1 MDPSTGM
8 VQQPLSEMNR
18 RVSGFYNPG
27 VSEERRGT
35 QNSRVTLVDPRTGQ
49 KLPIQGEM
57 QRSTAPVEE
66 FRQGTEYQ
74 PFIWQQLKLNEM
86 YKQDPEVSKSSLIE
100 LNTGRLRE
108 NQHSK
113 WEVVSEEMDSQESPE
128 AEQKHG
134 SAPLEERRQGTEPS
148 RRFLMDPS
156 TGMVQEPL
164 SEMNRRVSGFY
175 NTPALEKRQGTE
187 PSRRILMDPSTGMVQ
202 QPLSEM
208 NRRVS
213 GSKWEV
219 VSEEIDSQES
229 PEAEQK
235 HGSAPVEERR
245 QGTEPSRRFLMDLRS
260 GMVQEPLSEMNRRVS
275 SFYNTPALEKRQGTE
290 PSRRILM
297 DPSTGMVQQPL
308 IYNPGVS
315 EERRGTQNSRITLVD
330 PRTGQKLPI
339 QGEMQRSTA
348 PVNEFRQGTEHQPH
362 ILQEL
367 RYQALIKPVFES
379 HRQRTH
385 A

>member
-213 GSKWEV
+213 G
-219 VSEEIDSQES
+219 
-229 PEAEQK
+229 
-235 HGSAPVEERR
+235 
-245 QGTEPSRRFLMDLRS
+245 F
-260 GMVQEPLSEMNRRVS
+260 
-275 SFYNTPALEKRQGTE
+275 
-290 PSRRILM
+290 
-297 DPSTGMVQQPL
+297 
-308 IYNPGVS
+308 YNPGVS

>member
-74 PFIWQQLKLNEM
+74 PFILQQLKLNEM
-86 YKQDPEVSKSSLIE
+86 YRQDPEVSKSSLIE

-108 NQHSK
+108 NQH
-113 WEVVSEEMDSQESPE
+113 
-128 AEQKHG
+128 
-134 SAPLEERRQGTEPS
+134 
-148 RRFLMDPS
+148 
-156 TGMVQEPL
+156 
-164 SEMNRRVSGFY
+164 
-175 NTPALEKRQGTE
+175 
-187 PSRRILMDPSTGMVQ
+187 
-202 QPLSEM
+202 
-208 NRRVS
+208 
-213 GSKWEV
+213 SKWEV